1 MKNKKGKSSWLMKVL
16 SLTMMMAFIM
26 PAMVNAQAGKTNFSG
41 NWTMNAD
48 KSTMPDGGQGGGPRM
63 GGGNLVVTQAANAL
77 TVERTRTGRDG
88 QPVTTTMKYTLDGKE
103 CVNSSPRGES
113 KSTATWSADGKSLTI
128 STNMKMDFNG
138 EAREMK
144 SSEVWT
150 LTDAKTLS
158 VTSTRTGRNGDV
170 KMTIIYDKK

>member
-1 MKNKKGKSSWLMKVL
+1 MKNKKGKSSWLMNVL
-16 SLTMMMAFIM
+16 SLTMIIAFIM
-26 PAMVNAQAGKTNFSG
+26 PVMVNGQAGKTDFSG

-48 KSTMPDGGQGGGPRM
+48 KSTMPDGGQGGPRM
-63 GGGNLVVTQAANAL
+63 AGGNLVVTQAANAL

-88 QPVTTTMKYTLDGKE
+88 QPMTTTLKYTLDGKE

-113 KSTATWSADGKSLTI
+113 KSIAKWSADGKSLTI
-128 STNMKMDFNG
+128 ATTMNMNFNG
-138 EAREMK
+138 EAREFK

-158 VTSTRTGRNGDV
+158 VATTRTGQNGDV
-170 KMTIIYDKK
+170 KMTIVYDKK

>member
-1 MKNKKGKSSWLMKVL
+1 MKNKKGKSSWLMNVL
-16 SLTMMMAFIM
+16 SLTMIIAFIM

-48 KSTMPDGGQGGGPRM
+48 KSTMPDGGQGGPRM
-63 GGGNLVVTQAANAL
+63 AGGNLVVTQAANAL

-88 QPVTTTMKYTLDGKE
+88 QPMTTTLKYTLDGKE

-113 KSTATWSADGKSLTI
+113 KSTAKWSADGKSLTI
-128 STNMKMDFNG
+128 ATTMNMNFNG
-138 EAREMK
+138 EAREFK

-158 VTSTRTGRNGDV
+158 VTTTRTGQNGDV
-170 KMTIIYDKK
+170 KMTIVYDKK

>member
-1 MKNKKGKSSWLMKVL
+1 MKNKKGKSSWLVKVL

-26 PAMVNAQAGKTNFSG
+26 PVMVNAQAGKTNFSG

-48 KSTMPDGGQGGGPRM
+48 KSTMPGGGQGGGPRM

-88 QPVTTTMKYTLDGKE
+88 QPMTTTMKYTLDGKE

-113 KSTATWSADGKSLTI
+113 KSIAKWSADGKSLTI
-128 STNMKMDFNG
+128 ATTTNMNFNG
-138 EAREMK
+138 EAREIK

-150 LTDAKTLS
+150 LTDPKTLS
-158 VTSTRTGRNGDV
+158 MATTRNGQNGDV
-170 KMTIIYDKK
+170 KMTIVYDKK

>member
-158 VTSTRTGRNGDV
+158 VKSTRTGRNGDV

>member
-1 MKNKKGKSSWLMKVL
+1 MKNKKGKSSWLMNVL
-16 SLTMMMAFIM
+16 SLTMIIAFIM

-48 KSTMPDGGQGGGPRM
+48 KSTLPDGGQGRTRM
-63 GGGNLVVTQAANAL
+63 AGGNLVVTQAANAL

-88 QPVTTTMKYTLDGKE
+88 QPMTTTLKYTLDGKE
-103 CVNSSPRGES
+103 CVNSYPRGES
-113 KSTATWSADGKSLTI
+113 KSIAKWSADGKSLTI
-128 STNMKMDFNG
+128 ATTMNMNFNG
-138 EAREMK
+138 EAREFK

-158 VTSTRTGRNGDV
+158 VTTTRTGQNGDV
-170 KMTIIYDKK
+170 KMTIVYDKK